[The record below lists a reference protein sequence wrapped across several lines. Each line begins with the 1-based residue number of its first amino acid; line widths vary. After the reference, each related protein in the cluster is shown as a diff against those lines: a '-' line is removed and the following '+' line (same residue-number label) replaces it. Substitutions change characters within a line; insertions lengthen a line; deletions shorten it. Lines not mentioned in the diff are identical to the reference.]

1 MCFDQAKVDLAGQS
15 TSMQDWDAGNY
26 RFFCEIKGSGETR
39 NSGETRDSREI
50 KVCMDVPG
58 NSLAVTNES
67 FLLLS

>member
-39 NSGETRDSREI
+39 NSREI